1 MQMTPLKTERYIS
14 DVIGLPI
21 ALTILSSELMKQ
33 ALSRWLHLCGILLN
47 KMVLNMPWLMVC
59 FQLVILS
66 LQGRLSQPDVYLW
79 WMQESA
85 YIIRFSIPLPLYL
98 H

>member
-1 MQMTPLKTERYIS
+1 
-14 DVIGLPI
+14 
-21 ALTILSSELMKQ
+21 MKQ

-79 WMQESA
+79 
-85 YIIRFSIPLPLYL
+85 
-98 H
+98 

>member
-1 MQMTPLKTERYIS
+1 MQMTLLKTERDIS
-14 DVIGLPI
+14 AVISLPI
-21 ALTILSSELMKQ
+21 ALIILSSELMKQ

-66 LQGRLSQPDVYLW
+66 LQGHLSQPDVYLW

-85 YIIRFSIPLPLYL
+85 YIVRFSIPLPLYL

>member
-14 DVIGLPI
+14 DVISLPI